1 MSWAFLI
8 PYAVSA
14 AITGVSTYIQYSSA
28 KKRGKK
34 LEALAAEKLRL
45 QKQRSNFEAEEK
57 QNEIN
62 RQRRQQIARR
72 RSIAV
77 GQGQTVE
84 MGLGSSANLADIA
97 IESSAEGASQFLGKS
112 LRSTLAMQ
120 QSEYDIA
127 TADRTPGLAEQIT
140 TGILGAGASVS
151 GSVGSTAL
159 KERLTSGQDL
169 FASGW

>member
-1 MSWAFLI
+1 MSWVVPFV
-8 PYAVSA
+8 VSA
-14 AITGVSTYIQYSSA
+14 AITGLSTYIQYSSA

-45 QKQRSNFEAEEK
+45 QKQRASFEAEEK

-62 RQRRQQIARR
+62 RQRRHQIARR

-84 MGLGSSANLADIA
+84 IGLGSSANLADVA
-97 IESSAEGASQFLGKS
+97 TASSAEGASLFLGKS
-112 LRSTLAMQ
+112 LSSTLAMQ

-127 TADRTPGLAEQIT
+127 TFDRTPGLAEQIGI
-140 TGILGAGASVS
+140 GILGAGTSVS
-151 GSVGSTAL
+151 GSIGSSAL
-159 KERLTSGQDL
+159 KERLTTSKKSL
-169 FASGW
+169 FAGGWD